1 MQISEL
7 GLIMVRSLR
16 SNTSR
21 AGSALG
27 GSMGVVSHCSSGEGT
42 LRAGLGIRVARL
54 PTMAEDDI
62 GEGTAGSVEESRERA
77 ARRRRWEVRA
87 QD

>member
-1 MQISEL
+1 MQISES
-7 GLIMVRSLR
+7 GLMMVRSSRL
-16 SNTSR
+16 NTSR
-21 AGSALG
+21 ADSALG
-27 GSMGVVSHCSSGEGT
+27 GSMGVVAHCSSGEGT
-42 LRAGLGIRVARL
+42 LRAGLGIREAGL
-54 PTMAEDDI
+54 PTMVEEDI